1 MFTVNKVDSFPEI
14 TRNGRVS
21 HELQMIIDTLNESAK
36 SGDKFCI
43 DGIVKG
49 KQYNSMQQRIRAQA
63 KKLNLDVIIRHDSSE
78 SKLYFKAIAKPSNN
92 ENTTVKASEVTNVK
106 TNAKVSK

>member
-21 HELQMIIDTLNESAK
+21 QELQMIIDTLTESAK

-43 DGIVKG
+43 EGITKG
-49 KQYNSMQQRIRAQA
+49 KQYNSMQQRVRAQA
-63 KKLNLDVIIRHDSSE
+63 KKLDLDVIIRHDSTE
-78 SKLYFKAIAKPSNN
+78 SKLYFKAIAKTPANDKN
-92 ENTTVKASEVTNVK
+92 TVKASDVTNVK